1 MRDQYPAYMR
11 DQLPAGPASSPVHNW
26 SVMAYPADTILD
38 PPLWEGVPRKGGRGG
53 GREGVGVIPLT
64 MSY

>member
-38 PPLWEGVPRKGGRGG
+38 PPLWDGG
-53 GREGVGVIPLT
+53 GGGPGGGGEPGGVIPLT
-64 MSY
+64 VSY